1 MKLLLKGPRGTQDVL
16 PSDSYKWQFIE
27 KIAKEN
33 NIKLDIR

>member
-27 KIAKEN
+27 KNMMQIVSKYGF
-33 NIKLDIR
+33 